1 MKKRILTLLLT
12 GMLGAGTSLI
22 AQDVVFPKPSPN
34 AIVKQGFAT
43 SFVELNYSRPSAKG
57 RVVFGELVPYGE
69 VWRTGANAATT
80 IEFGQNVKINGK
92 EIMKGKYGLL
102 SIPNKESW
110 TIIITKDLNV
120 TSANAYKKENDIVR
134 IESKT
139 NLLNQNVE
147 TFTIEVSNISE
158 NKSSVEIKW
167 EKVSVSFDV
176 TAEFESELIAQIE
189 KTMSTDNRP
198 YYASAQYYYTNKKD
212 LSKALEWIRM
222 ADKQSPGRYWIENL
236 KAKIELENKLYVDAI
251 ETATK
256 AKDNATKAGNAA
268 YAKQMED
275 LIKSIESNPE
285 IKLPKKKK

>member
-120 TSANAYKKENDIVR
+120 TSANAYKKENDVVR

-189 KTMSTDNRP
+189 KTMATDNRP

-236 KAKIELENKLYVDAI
+236 KAKIELENKLYVEAI